1 MPSPFPGMDPYLE
14 RPDLWPDFHVNLASE
29 IQAQLNR
36 RITPR
41 YFARL
46 SVSITYEVVEIG
58 ETHIVRPDVSIH
70 QLSPSSEAE
79 TAVAIP
85 PAPVKSRIPLEVP
98 LRLYSVEIRRTDTG
112 QLVTVIEILSPVNKR
127 VGHEAHADY
136 LRKRRDLLRSAVHL
150 MEIDLLRGGERPPLE
165 DPVPPAP
172 YYVLLSRADR
182 RPTVEVWP
190 IRLMDPLPVLPV
202 PLLEPDPDVPL
213 DLGRRWRRSTSAGLT
228 GCRSIIASP
237 LRRLLSPR
245 KRWPG
250 WTLDCGSWDIGK
262 PPISMG
268 LRKIPRR
275 RWTDAILE
283 GAYTDKAL
291 YNNT

>member
-1 MPSPFPGMDPYLE
+1 
-14 RPDLWPDFHVNLASE
+14 LACLLLSRAWTLTWNGRICGRISIAIWLRRSE
-29 IQAQLNR
+29 ARLNQ

-70 QLSPSSEAE
+70 RLSPSSEAG
-79 TAVAIP
+79 TSVAIP

-98 LRLYSVEIRRTDTG
+98 LRLYSVEIRKTDTG

-136 LRKRRDLLRSAVHL
+136 LRKRRDLLRSSVHL

-213 DLGRRWRRSTSAGLT
+213 DLGAAVATVYER
-228 GCRSIIASP
+228 
-237 LRRLLSPR
+237 
-245 KRWPG
+245 
-250 WTLDCGSWDIGK
+250 
-262 PPISMG
+262 
-268 LRKIPRR
+268 
-275 RWTDAILE
+275 
-283 GAYTDKAL
+283 GAYGVQIDYRQPPPPPPLSEEEMAWL
-291 YNNT
+291 DARLRELGYR